1 MHQWR
6 AQRRGAT
13 KQNWAVWRA
22 GGGGRLGDTSHF
34 IFLFSARGAR
44 RAPALSAAPTPM
56 ASTAVADLL
65 TSHPLLAARAAAV
78 GFGTAGD
85 ILLAPPL
92 ALSERLDLDA
102 ASVEA
107 LVGAAAAAV
116 AGGMGRQTVR
126 A

>member
-1 MHQWR
+1 
-6 AQRRGAT
+6 
-13 KQNWAVWRA
+13 
-22 GGGGRLGDTSHF
+22 
-34 IFLFSARGAR
+34 
-44 RAPALSAAPTPM
+44 M